1 MTLTSGSASSSNGM
15 SLMNKLITLTSEGK
29 YSLIDTVV
37 EKLGAKK
44 PSKSSNKEEEKKKE
58 EKPVDSWADVVSK
71 SK

>member
-1 MTLTSGSASSSNGM
+1 
-15 SLMNKLITLTSEGK
+15 MNKLITLTSEGK